1 MKQQTAVEWLEERFD
16 KYIAWRT
23 GDHKATEY
31 TYQDLV
37 NDFDKARQ
45 MEKEQII
52 NAHTHL
58 RCINNQTMDCTLQA
72 YEKAEQYYSETYNP
86 NT

>member
-37 NDFDKARQ
+37 NDFEKARQ
-45 MEKEQII
+45 MEKEQIVK
-52 NAHTHL
+52 AYDDGCKEGHL
-58 RCINNQTMDCTLQA
+58 DHDP
-72 YEKAEQYYSETYNP
+72 EKQGEEYYSETYN
-86 NT
+86 TEQK